1 MRWEIPPRRG
11 AFKFIETMG
20 IYDRDY
26 YSQEREE
33 RLIKIERVH
42 TEIWVKIEEQEKMLD
57 QLFDL
62 IKLLRKER
70 KELLERIQCLEE
82 ENKKLWA
89 EIEKLRSLIGE

>member
-1 MRWEIPPRRG
+1 VRWEIPPRRG

-57 QLFDL
+57 QLL
-62 IKLLRKER
+62 APPKGAQRAPRKDTMPR
-70 KELLERIQCLEE
+70 GGK
-82 ENKKLWA
+82 
-89 EIEKLRSLIGE
+89 